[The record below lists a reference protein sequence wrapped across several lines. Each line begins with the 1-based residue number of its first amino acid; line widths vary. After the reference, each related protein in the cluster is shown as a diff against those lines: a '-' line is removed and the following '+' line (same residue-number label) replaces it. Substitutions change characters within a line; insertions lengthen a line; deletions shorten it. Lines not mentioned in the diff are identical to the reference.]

1 MLNREQKESCSIV
14 PALLP
19 GYAVDTEPGS
29 KSGTPLSRR
38 PGATAVY
45 LVVLDSIIDSPGCGG
60 SSPSRIRGAC
70 GDARKG
76 VTYRDRSLGEGDQA
90 ADRNSRLRILVRSST
105 RFILGISS
113 RSIAV

>member
-1 MLNREQKESCSIV
+1 M
-14 PALLP
+14 PW
-19 GYAVDTEPGS
+19 
-29 KSGTPLSRR
+29 LSRIR
-38 PGATAVY
+38 GALTLAPG
-45 LVVLDSIIDSPGCGG
+45 DSTRSSLIVNSQLSPKSYNSFIDSPGCGG

-76 VTYRDRSLGEGDQA
+76 VPYRDRSLGEEDQA